1 MKMEKEAIQH
11 SQEKLTKAN
20 GIEINYDTFGA
31 PSDPPVLLIA
41 GLGMQM
47 ISWDERFCQMLA
59 AQGYWVIRFDNR
71 DVGLS
76 THMDQA
82 GVPDIAKLFSG
93 EAVEVPYKLIDL
105 AEDAVGLLDA
115 LDIEQAHV
123 VGISLG
129 GMVAQ
134 TIAIHYPERVQTLTS
149 LMSTTGDP
157 QLPQPKPEALS
168 ILFTPAPFE
177 REPYLDYQL
186 QVWHTLSGPK
196 FGLDEAR
203 VRHQA
208 ERAFDRGLNP
218 AGFARQL
225 AAVMASGSRK
235 DALKELQA
243 PTLVVH
249 GDADPLIPVEGGY
262 DTAKSIPGARL
273 EIVEGVGHELP
284 PEIWSWLVT
293 LISNHASQESKHG
306 SS

>member
-1 MKMEKEAIQH
+1 MEKEAIQH
-11 SQEKLTKAN
+11 SQEKLAKAN

-47 ISWDERFCQMLA
+47 IGWYERFCQMLA

-76 THMDQA
+76 THMDQT

-93 EAVEVPYKLIDL
+93 EAIKVPYKLIDM
-105 AEDAVGLLDA
+105 AEDTVGLLDA
-115 LDIEQAHV
+115 LDIKKAHV

-129 GMVAQ
+129 GMIAQ
-134 TIAIHYPERVQTLTS
+134 TVAIHFPERVQTLTS
-149 LMSTTGDP
+149 IMSTTGDP
-157 QLPQPKPEALS
+157 QLPPPKPEALM
-168 ILFTPAPFE
+168 ILYTPAPVE
-177 REPYLDYQL
+177 LEPYLDYQVK
-186 QVWHTLSGPK
+186 VWHTLGGSK
-196 FGLDEAR
+196 FSLDEGR
-203 VRHQA
+203 VRQQA
-208 ERAFDRGLNP
+208 ERAFNRGLNP

-235 DALKELQA
+235 DALKEVQA

-262 DTAKSIPGARL
+262 DTAESIPGARL

-284 PEIWSWLVT
+284 TEIWSWLVT
-293 LISNHASQESKHG
+293 LISNHATQNPKHG
-306 SS
+306 SSQ

>member
-1 MKMEKEAIQH
+1 MEKDAIQH
-11 SQEKLTKAN
+11 RQEKLAKAN

-31 PSDPPVLLIA
+31 PSDPPMLLIA

-71 DVGLS
+71 DVGLT

-82 GVPDIAKLFSG
+82 GVPDIARLFSG
-93 EAVEVPYKLIDL
+93 EAIDVPYKLIDL

-115 LDIEQAHV
+115 LDIGQAHV

-129 GMVAQ
+129 GMIAQ
-134 TIAIHYPERVQTLTS
+134 TIAIHYPERVHTLTS
-149 LMSTTGDP
+149 LMSTTGNP
-157 QLPQPKPEALS
+157 QLPQPKSEAMG

-177 REPYLDYQL
+177 REPYLTYQVK
-186 QVWHTLSGPK
+186 VWHTLSGPR
-196 FGLDEAR
+196 FALDEGR
-203 VRHQA
+203 VRQQA
-208 ERAFDRGLNP
+208 GKAFDRGLNP

-235 DALKELQA
+235 DALKELQV

-262 DTAKSIPGARL
+262 DTAESIPGARL

-284 PEIWSWLVT
+284 PEIWSWLAT
-293 LISNHASQESKHG
+293 QIANHAAQTANKG

>member
-20 GIEINYDTFGA
+20 GIEINYDTFGT

-47 ISWDERFCQMLA
+47 IGWDERFCQLLA

-76 THMDQA
+76 TYMDQA
-82 GVPDIAKLFSG
+82 GIPDIAKLFSG
-93 EAVEVPYKLIDL
+93 EAVDVPYKLIDM

-115 LDIEQAHV
+115 LDIEKAHV

-129 GMVAQ
+129 GMIAQ

-157 QLPQPKPEALS
+157 QLPPPKAEAMR
-168 ILFTPAPFE
+168 ILYTPAPVE
-177 REPYLDYQL
+177 LEPYLDYQVK
-186 QVWHTLSGPK
+186 VWHTLGGPK
-196 FGLDEAR
+196 FSLDEAR
-203 VRHQA
+203 VRKQA
-208 ERAFDRGLNP
+208 KKAFDRGLNP

-225 AAVMASGSRK
+225 AAVIASGSRK
-235 DALKELQA
+235 DALKELQV

-249 GDADPLIPVEGGY
+249 GDADPLIPVDGGY
-262 DTAKSIPGARL
+262 DTAESIPGARL

-284 PEIWSWLVT
+284 PEIWSWLAT
-293 LISNHASQESKHG
+293 LISDHASQESK
-306 SS
+306 